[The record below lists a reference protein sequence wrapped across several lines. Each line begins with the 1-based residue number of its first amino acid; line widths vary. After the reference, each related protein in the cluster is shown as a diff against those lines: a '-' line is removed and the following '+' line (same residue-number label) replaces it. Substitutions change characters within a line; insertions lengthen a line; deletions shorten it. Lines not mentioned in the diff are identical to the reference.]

1 MAQEQQTVKLT
12 RYFSPHTYPHPTT
25 LSIFKAIKPFQYKTH
40 FRHIHETLHE
50 LAAGKEKEW
59 KIIGREE
66 KNGKLKGWK
75 SPEVANLLIKRV
87 RQQTGQCDSP
97 GNNHQSKTRK
107 SSRPPPFLL
116 VAFISEDIQSQPRS
130 KAELI
135 SHTQKIHSRFFWG

>member
-1 MAQEQQTVKLT
+1 MAQEQQTVRLT
-12 RYFSPHTYPHPTT
+12 CYFFPHTPPHPTT

-40 FRHIHETLHE
+40 FRHIHEMLQE

-66 KNGKLKGWK
+66 RNGKLKGWK
-75 SPEVANLLIKRV
+75 STEVANLLIKRI

-107 SSRPPPFLL
+107 SSRPPPFLWL
-116 VAFISEDIQSQPRS
+116 LFLRIFSPNQD
-130 KAELI
+130 
-135 SHTQKIHSRFFWG
+135 QKWS